1 MSPATTP
8 EPPPDVALGPKA
20 LREAHAHLHL
30 HGRSLSML
38 DLSSCTTRADALD
51 RIERHAAA
59 MTREPA
65 AEWLLGFG
73 LRVNGFTDD
82 PRWPHRLDLDRIA
95 RGLPACIMSFDHH
108 SVVASSA
115 VLTACG
121 IGPSSADPPGGV
133 ICRDASGTP
142 DGVLLEAA
150 AIRAWNAAPQPDASQ
165 WRRYVEA
172 GLADLASHGFT
183 EVHDLLSPSWLG
195 PLLAALDDQGRLPVR
210 VRLHAPLDSLE
221 AQARAG
227 WSHDR
232 VRLAGGKV
240 FADGTLNSRTAWTLV
255 PFRDP
260 LPGHPC
266 GTPLMDRLSLAAAMR
281 RAHALNLG
289 LAVHAIGD
297 GAVRTTLDAAA
308 DVGGG
313 GFIGDLPRLRVEHA
327 ELIDPDD
334 VGRFAAMEVV
344 ASVQPCHLLADA
356 PVLARQFPDHAHR
369 VLPLRRLVDSGC
381 EPGRLLWFGSDTP
394 IVRPHPE
401 DSMLAATRRDP
412 SHALTRSECLACF
425 ASGDR

>member
-1 MSPATTP
+1 MPHASSP
-8 EPPPDVALGPKA
+8 EPSPDAALHHTA

-38 DLSSCTTRADALD
+38 DLSSCTTRADALH
-51 RIERHAAA
+51 RIERHAAD

-65 AEWLLGFG
+65 GEWLLGFG

-95 RGLPACIMSFDHH
+95 LGRPACIMSFDHH

-121 IGPSSADPPGGV
+121 IGPTTADPPGGV
-133 ICRDASGTP
+133 ICRDASGSP
-142 DGVLLEAA
+142 DGVLLEAVA
-150 AIRAWNAAPQPDASQ
+150 LRAWNAAPQPDPSQ
-165 WRRYVEA
+165 WRRHVEA

-195 PLLAALDDQGRLPVR
+195 PLLAALDDQGRLPMR
-210 VRLHAPLDSLE
+210 VRLHAPLESLE
-221 AQARAG
+221 AQSRAA
-227 WSHDR
+227 WSRDR

-266 GTPLMDRLSLAAAMR
+266 GTPLMDRPSLAAAMR
-281 RAHALNLG
+281 RAHALGLG

-297 GAVRTTLDAAA
+297 GAVRATLDAAA

-334 VGRFAAMEVV
+334 IARFASMEVV

-401 DSMLAATRRDP
+401 DSLLAATQRDP
-412 SHALTRSECLACF
+412 SHALTRGECLACF
-425 ASGDR
+425 ASSNR